1 MLIFLLSAFSISA
14 KETSWTIEFKKDK
27 LSGQGLSTSNKS
39 TTYISSGDK
48 IVSSVSS
55 ATNCYYGES
64 GGLRVGK
71 SATGDSNLGNF
82 KLNIAADYQV
92 VPTKIVVKASASAN
106 GTSHSFTVSGFGTQ
120 TLTTGDETSYTI
132 NAATSD
138 KLTTLSV
145 SNAKTKKGML
155 YIASVTVYYDD
166 GTGGGDDP
174 QPVTVPAPTFK
185 VNGADPTTDEYEA
198 GAKVTIDYDEN
209 TLVTYTLDGTDPTNY
224 SEMYAGEEIIIEK
237 TTTVKAIAF
246 GDGDAVSEIREIT
259 VKIAKPKAPEFT
271 VEGTAVAGYYTDGA
285 TVTISQADGAPFI
298 YYTLDGTEPTGDST
312 PYEDAITLDKTTTI
326 KAIAFDEYIN
336 ASDVS
341 EITIKVG
348 EPPMSYETT
357 YTFDFTKTD
366 FGSTDLGSTDLGT
379 VYGMPVTNSSNSYV
393 KGESVVKQKGV
404 TLKINSVNQGDNDYR
419 LWYNKS
425 NGVDLRLYSAKI
437 SISVESGVIKSVKFS
452 KNSSNWGTVEETTS
466 LGSLTNQTWVASET
480 ADANSVEFKFTP
492 KGSGSSKTNTFL
504 YSIDVTYDL
513 GKPAPPCIVT
523 ETETAIHVSCDENCT
538 LEYKKVVYT
547 PKANGP
553 ARANSIVDDAADW
566 TPLDGNT
573 VEIEKI
579 NADNYGKQF
588 TFRAKHAS
596 GAVSD
601 ETAFAVNADG
611 TTTGVESV
619 EAEEADAPVEYFNLQ
634 GVRVMNPD
642 KGLFIRRQGN
652 RVEKVMMK

>member
-1 MLIFLLSAFSISA
+1 M
-14 KETSWTIEFKKDK
+14 
-27 LSGQGLSTSNKS
+27 
-39 TTYISSGDK
+39 
-48 IVSSVSS
+48 
-55 ATNCYYGES
+55 
-64 GGLRVGK
+64 
-71 SATGDSNLGNF
+71 
-82 KLNIAADYQV
+82 
-92 VPTKIVVKASASAN
+92 
-106 GTSHSFTVSGFGTQ
+106 
-120 TLTTGDETSYTI
+120 
-132 NAATSD
+132 
-138 KLTTLSV
+138 
-145 SNAKTKKGML
+145 
-155 YIASVTVYYDD
+155 
-166 GTGGGDDP
+166 
-174 QPVTVPAPTFK
+174 
-185 VNGADPTTDEYEA
+185 
-198 GAKVTIDYDEN
+198 TIDYDEN
-209 TLVTYTLDGTDPTNY
+209 TLVTYTLDGTDPTND

-357 YTFDFTKTD
+357 YTFDFSIKD
-366 FGSTDLGSTDLGT
+366 FGATT
-379 VYGMPVTNSSNSYV
+379 VYGMVPQSGKDATYEKETKTIEQKGIALTLD
-393 KGESVVKQKGV
+393 KGEGDGYRVWSGASQTDIRIYTGSTMQFSVAKDGIIKSIVFTKTNNNNPKWTNPTVDTGNFNGT
-404 TLKINSVNQGDNDYR
+404 TLTWTPADNSTVNSVTFTCGGQ
-419 LWYNKS
+419 
-425 NGVDLRLYSAKI
+425 VQI
-437 SISVESGVIKSVKFS
+437 
-452 KNSSNWGTVEETTS
+452 GTIT
-466 LGSLTNQTWVASET
+466 
-480 ADANSVEFKFTP
+480 
-492 KGSGSSKTNTFL
+492 
-504 YSIDVTYDL
+504 VTYDL

-523 ETETAIHVSCDENCT
+523 ETETTIHVSCDENCT

-579 NADNYGKQF
+579 NEDNHGKQF

>member
-1 MLIFLLSAFSISA
+1 MKGKDNTGQTLPSTGNINDFVSSGAGNIKSVAAHSNSYIQRKGGLAVSSTKAAGYVTFDIADNSQVIPTRIEVVASATDNGTKVSINVNDLGA
-14 KETSWTIEFKKDK
+14 QK
-27 LSGQGLSTSNKS
+27 LTS
-39 TTYISSGDK
+39 TT
-48 IVSSVSS
+48 
-55 ATNCYYGES
+55 GEDTY
-64 GGLRVGK
+64 K
-71 SATGDSNLGNF
+71 FAPKN
-82 KLNIAADYQV
+82 
-92 VPTKIVVKASASAN
+92 
-106 GTSHSFTVSGFGTQ
+106 
-120 TLTTGDETSYTI
+120 E
-132 NAATSD
+132 
-138 KLTTLSV
+138 KLTTLKLAGSGMSKNNKGGVMV
-145 SNAKTKKGML
+145 S
-155 YIASVTVYYDD
+155 SVTVYYDD
-166 GTGGGDDP
+166 GTGAEETVNVPEFTITSDDAAVAGWYP
-174 QPVTVPAPTFK
+174 NNATVAITAET
-185 VNGADPTTDEYEA
+185 GATIYYTTDGVTEPTDKSTKYESPL
-198 GAKVTIDYDEN
+198 TF
-209 TLVTYTLDGTDPTNY
+209 T
-224 SEMYAGEEIIIEK
+224 K
-237 TTTVKAIAF
+237 TTTVKAIAYLN
-246 GDGDAVSEIREIT
+246 GKNSGVSETT
-259 VKIAKPKAPEFT
+259 VKIGVPP
-271 VEGTAVAGYYTDGA
+271 
-285 TVTISQADGAPFI
+285 
-298 YYTLDGTEPTGDST
+298 
-312 PYEDAITLDKTTTI
+312 
-326 KAIAFDEYIN
+326 
-336 ASDVS
+336 ASH
-341 EITIKVG
+341 
-348 EPPMSYETT
+348 ETT

-366 FGSTDLGSTDLGT
+366 FGSTDLGT

-523 ETETAIHVSCDENCT
+523 ETETTIHVSCDENCT
-538 LEYKKVVYT
+538 LEYKKVVHT

-579 NADNYGKQF
+579 NEDNRGKQF

>member
-1 MLIFLLSAFSISA
+1 MRKFYPPLLVLIFLLSAFSISA

-27 LSGQGLSTSNKS
+27 LSGQGLSTSTKS

-92 VPTKIVVKASASAN
+92 VPTKIVVKASASAS

-166 GTGGGDDP
+166 GTGGGD
-174 QPVTVPAPTFK
+174 TVQVPKFTITSDDAAVAGWYPNNAT
-185 VNGADPTTDEYEA
+185 VAITAETGATIYYTTDGVTEPTDKSKSTKYESPL
-198 GAKVTIDYDEN
+198 TF
-209 TLVTYTLDGTDPTNY
+209 T
-224 SEMYAGEEIIIEK
+224 K
-237 TTTVKAIAF
+237 TTTVKAIAYLN
-246 GDGDAVSEIREIT
+246 G
-259 VKIAKPKAPEFT
+259 K
-271 VEGTAVAGYYTDGA
+271 
-285 TVTISQADGAPFI
+285 
-298 YYTLDGTEPTGDST
+298 
-312 PYEDAITLDKTTTI
+312 
-326 KAIAFDEYIN
+326 N
-336 ASDVS
+336 SDVS
-341 EITIKVG
+341 ETTVKIGV
-348 EPPMSYETT
+348 PPASYETT

-492 KGSGSSKTNTFL
+492 KVSGSSKTNTFL

-523 ETETAIHVSCDENCT
+523 ETKTTIHVSCDENCT

-579 NADNYGKQF
+579 NNHGKQF

-619 EAEEADAPVEYFNLQ
+619 EAEEADAAPVEYFNLQ

>member
-14 KETSWTIEFKKDK
+14 KETSWTITFVKGADNRGNTPPSTNNINDFVS
-27 LSGQGLSTSNKS
+27 SGAGNIKSVADQNKS
-39 TTYISSGDK
+39 YINRTGGLAVSTTTAPGYVTFDIADNSQV
-48 IVSSVSS
+48 IPTRIEVVAS
-55 ATNCYYGES
+55 AT
-64 GGLRVGK
+64 
-71 SATGDSNLGNF
+71 
-82 KLNIAADYQV
+82 
-92 VPTKIVVKASASAN
+92 AN
-106 GTSHSFTVSGFGTQ
+106 GTKVSINVNDLGAQKLTS
-120 TLTTGDETSYTI
+120 TTGEDTYKFAPKNE
-132 NAATSD
+132 
-138 KLTTLSV
+138 KLTTLKLAGSGMSSGSTNKGGVMV
-145 SNAKTKKGML
+145 S
-155 YIASVTVYYDD
+155 SVTVYYDD

-185 VNGADPTTDEYEA
+185 VNGAVPTTDEYEA
-198 GAKVTIDYDEN
+198 GAKVTIEYDEN
-209 TLVTYTLDGTDPTNY
+209 TLVTYTLDGTDPTND

-246 GDGDAVSEIREIT
+246 GDGDAVSDISEIT

-298 YYTLDGTEPTGDST
+298 YYTLDGTEPTEDST
-312 PYEDAITLDKTTTI
+312 PYENAITLDKTTTI

-348 EPPMSYETT
+348 EPPMSHETT

-366 FGSTDLGSTDLGT
+366 FGSTDLGT
-379 VYGMPVTNSSNSYV
+379 VYGIPVTNNSNSYV

-492 KGSGSSKTNTFL
+492 KGSGDSKTNTFL
-504 YSIDVTYDL
+504 YGIDVTYDL

-538 LEYKKVVYT
+538 LEYKKVVHT
-547 PKANGP
+547 PKANGQ

-579 NADNYGKQF
+579 NEDNRGKQF

>member
-1 MLIFLLSAFSISA
+1 MRKFTPPLLVLIFLLSAFSISA
-14 KETSWTIEFKKDK
+14 KETSWTIEFKKGT

-120 TLTTGDETSYTI
+120 TLTTGNETSYTI

-145 SNAKTKKGML
+145 SNAKTNRGML

-209 TLVTYTLDGTDPTNY
+209 TLVTYTLDGTDPTND

-348 EPPMSYETT
+348 EPPMSHETT
-357 YTFDFTKTD
+357 YTFDFSKKD
-366 FGSTDLGSTDLGT
+366 FGANT
-379 VYGMPVTNSSNSYV
+379 VYGLAVHSGSNDNTYEKNTSII
-393 KGESVVKQKGV
+393 ERKGV
-404 TLKINSVNQGDNDYR
+404 KLTITPPSSGNAHR
-419 LWYNKS
+419 IWET
-425 NGVDLRLYSAKI
+425 NGATDLRMYLS
-437 SISVESGVIKSVKFS
+437 SMTFSVPEGGFIKSVEFTKS
-452 KNSSNWGTVEETTS
+452 GSGWTAPKINDTATTLS
-466 LGSLTNQTWVASET
+466 GLKWT
-480 ADANSVEFKFTP
+480 AADDVNSVKFTFTAKSFI
-492 KGSGSSKTNTFL
+492 KGIT
-504 YSIDVTYDL
+504 VTYDL

-523 ETETAIHVSCDENCT
+523 ETETTIHVSCDENCT

-579 NADNYGKQF
+579 NEDNHGKQF

>member
-14 KETSWTIEFKKDK
+14 KETSWTITFVK
-27 LSGQGLSTSNKS
+27 GTSNSGSTPPSTDNINTFVSSGAGNIKSVADQRKSYIKRTGGLAVS
-39 TTYISSGDK
+39 TTTEAGYVIFDIADNSQV
-48 IVSSVSS
+48 IPTRIEVVAS
-55 ATNCYYGES
+55 ATANGTKVS
-64 GGLRVGK
+64 INVNDLGAQKLT
-71 SATGDSNLGNF
+71 SATGEDTYKFAPKN
-82 KLNIAADYQV
+82 
-92 VPTKIVVKASASAN
+92 
-106 GTSHSFTVSGFGTQ
+106 
-120 TLTTGDETSYTI
+120 E
-132 NAATSD
+132 
-138 KLTTLSV
+138 KLTTLKLAGSGMSSGKANKGGVMV
-145 SNAKTKKGML
+145 S
-155 YIASVTVYYDD
+155 SVTVYYDD
-166 GTGGGDDP
+166 VTGGGDDP

-209 TLVTYTLDGTDPTNY
+209 TLVTYTLDGTDPTND

-357 YTFDFTKTD
+357 YTFDFSIKD
-366 FGSTDLGSTDLGT
+366 FGATT
-379 VYGMPVTNSSNSYV
+379 VYGMVPQSGKDATYEKETKTIEQKGIALTLD
-393 KGESVVKQKGV
+393 KGEGDGYRVWSGASQTDIRIYTGSTMQFSVAKDGIIKSIVFTKTNNNNPKWTNPTVDTGNFNGT
-404 TLKINSVNQGDNDYR
+404 TLTWTPADNSTVNSVTFTCGGQ
-419 LWYNKS
+419 
-425 NGVDLRLYSAKI
+425 VQI
-437 SISVESGVIKSVKFS
+437 
-452 KNSSNWGTVEETTS
+452 GTIT
-466 LGSLTNQTWVASET
+466 
-480 ADANSVEFKFTP
+480 
-492 KGSGSSKTNTFL
+492 
-504 YSIDVTYDL
+504 VTYDL

-523 ETETAIHVSCDENCT
+523 ETETTIHVSCDENCT

-579 NADNYGKQF
+579 NEDNHGKQF